1 MDNSSDNH
9 LLFKT
14 KELSFLQ
21 KLLQAY
27 WANPKSWLLDSL
39 EVNNDTITI
48 KRKNGQANK
57 IIVGEYSTTFLL
69 DKYDRRE
76 FKITTKDGTKIRFK
90 EIPGMLEEFEWESI
104 VEILEAT
111 ESNFS
116 KIIHKVGEYIEELED

>member
-1 MDNSSDNH
+1 MDNSSNDH

-14 KELSFLQ
+14 RELSFLQ
-21 KLLQAY
+21 KLSQVY

-39 EVNNDTITI
+39 EVNNDKITI
-48 KRKNGQANK
+48 KRKNGQTNK

-76 FKITTKDGTKIRFK
+76 FKITTNDGTKIRFK

-111 ESNFS
+111 ESNLS
-116 KIIHKVGEYIEELED
+116 KIIHKVSEVIEELED